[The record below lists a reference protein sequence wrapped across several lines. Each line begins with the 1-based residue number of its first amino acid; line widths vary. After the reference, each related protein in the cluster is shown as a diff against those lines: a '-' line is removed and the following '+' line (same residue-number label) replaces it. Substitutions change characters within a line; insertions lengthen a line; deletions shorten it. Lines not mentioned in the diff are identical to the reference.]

1 MSLPDIQQA
10 SNLLKSGQLVDARM
24 MLQNLLHQVPNHL
37 SARVLLA
44 RLNEAEGDDDAA
56 LTIWKQA
63 AYLCPGN
70 VVIESG
76 LRDAILNKQF
86 GRQVAIVIP
95 KWDLEEDSVSE
106 PLGVAVRVAKLEPL
120 PPSAI
125 WVPPSEPS
133 TITDQVKD
141 EEEEEEED
149 AIPELQDLDK
159 LIQELGS
166 ASIVPN
172 PDIPMLT
179 DEDLEQD
186 LEDVVSET
194 LARIYA
200 NQSYFTEASAVY
212 EKLAEQK
219 PDRAEEYMR
228 MAAEMKQKSS

>member
-1 MSLPDIQQA
+1 MSIPDIQQA
-10 SNLLKSGQLVDARM
+10 AILLQSGQHVDARM

-44 RLNEAEGDDDAA
+44 HLNEAEGDDDAA

-63 AYLCPGN
+63 AFLCPGN
-70 VVIESG
+70 VVIENG
-76 LRDAILNKQF
+76 LREAILNKQF
-86 GRQVAIVIP
+86 GRQVVLVIP
-95 KWDLEEDSVSE
+95 KWDSEEDSGSE
-106 PLGVAVRVAKLEPL
+106 PLGVAVRVSKFEPP

-125 WVPPSEPS
+125 RIPPSEPS
-133 TITDQVKD
+133 KTTEEVKN
-141 EEEEEEED
+141 EE
-149 AIPELQDLDK
+149 AIPEFQDLDR
-159 LIQELGS
+159 LIQELES

-200 NQSYFTEASAVY
+200 NQSYFKEASAVY

-228 MAAEMKQKSS
+228 LAAEMKQKYS

>member
-1 MSLPDIQQA
+1 MSIPDIQQA
-10 SNLLKSGQLVDARM
+10 ADLLRSGQLVDARM
-24 MLQNLLHQVPNHL
+24 MLQNLLHQVPSHL

-63 AYLCPGN
+63 AFLCPGN
-70 VVIESG
+70 IVIEKG
-76 LRDAILNKQF
+76 LREAILNKQF

-95 KWDLEEDSVSE
+95 KWDSDEDSQSE
-106 PLGVAVRVAKLEPL
+106 PLGVAVRVSPLEPPL
-120 PPSAI
+120 PSAI
-125 WVPPSEPS
+125 WVAPSEPS
-133 TITDQVKD
+133 KTTEGAED
-141 EEEEEEED
+141 EKE
-149 AIPELQDLDK
+149 AIPEFQDLDK
-159 LIQELGS
+159 LIQELES

-200 NQSYFTEASAVY
+200 NQSYYQEASAVY
-212 EKLAEQK
+212 KKLAKQK
-219 PDRAEEYMR
+219 PDRAEEFLKR
-228 MAAEMKQKSS
+228 AAELNQKSS

>member
-1 MSLPDIQQA
+1 MSIPDIQQA
-10 SNLLKSGQLVDARM
+10 AILLKSGQLVDARM

-63 AYLCPGN
+63 AFLCPGN

-76 LRDAILNKQF
+76 LKEAILNKQF

-95 KWDLEEDSVSE
+95 KWDSEEDSGSE
-106 PLGVAVRVAKLEPL
+106 PLGVAVRVAKLEPP

-125 WVPPSEPS
+125 WVPPSEAS
-133 TITDQVKD
+133 KTT
-141 EEEEEEED
+141 EEMKNEE
-149 AIPELQDLDK
+149 AIPEFQDLDR
-159 LIQELGS
+159 LIQELES

-219 PDRAEEYMR
+219 PDRAEEFMR
-228 MAAEMKQKSS
+228 KAAEMKKKSS

>member
-141 EEEEEEED
+141 EEEED

-200 NQSYFTEASAVY
+200 NQSYFKEASVVY

-219 PDRAEEYMR
+219 PGRAEEFMKK
-228 MAAEMKQKSS
+228 AAEMKQKFS